1 MNGNDGIRAA
11 GRGDRRRSW
20 ATGAL
25 LALGGWLMVSPL
37 VLSTTRVTAGMVSAV
52 GSVLALLVL
61 AGWARAARNPVPPLA
76 IAMSFGL
83 WLVAAPSL
91 WEFRDGVDAWE
102 LVPFP
107 AWEVTEPTRA
117 TIARAEWSSVPGRAA
132 DPRPGR
138 LGAAGRAPA
147 RPLGSG
153 HRRSAPSPGRGRRH
167 AAVTASPRQDPA
179 PTATA
184 GAPPPDPDRAAVG
197 RRIRRHPGDV
207 VRVAV
212 GATIVIAAAG
222 VHTGRAGRLEA
233 HVVRMIN
240 DLPDGLLRPLAAVLP
255 LGALL
260 AVLVVTLAALL
271 ARRVRLARDLAA
283 AGALAWLLAR
293 LVAAPAGGIR
303 PAGSPHAVPAGVPV
317 PIQAFPSSHMAVA
330 AALATAA
337 APHLPRPAR
346 RAAWALVALVG
357 VARVYS
363 GGLLATDALAA
374 AALGWAAG
382 GALHLLLG
390 APGAAPTAAQVAGAL
405 RRIGVD
411 PVEVGRAAGDARG
424 SIPFVVRDGDRG
436 LLFVKAVGRE
446 QRDADLLYKLW
457 RWAAFRGVEDEV
469 PFASAKQRAEHEA
482 YLSLLAARAGVRT
495 PAVLTATPA
504 AGGEVLLVQQHVA
517 GRTLDRLDAARVD
530 DRLLA
535 AVWAEVG
542 RLHAAGIAHR
552 DLRRANLLVDP
563 DGRPWLLDFGV
574 AEAAAGRRRLAGD
587 VAQLLASLA
596 CLVGPDRAVRSATR
610 ALGAEAVAGALP
622 LLQPVALAAA
632 TRADL
637 KARPGLLAA
646 LRERAAAA
654 AGIEAPTSSAC
665 WSRPRSSATPG
676 WARPTSPGAGP
687 ALVALSAALAAGGLL
702 LWSPL
707 GRRRLVIPALRAGRE
722 LVGVLRRPGK
732 AAQLL
737 GGSAAVTLS
746 YALALAGCLA
756 AFDAHLPLVST
767 VAVYLAG
774 AAVASI
780 SPTPGGLGAME
791 AALVAGLTAVGAPT
805 GPAVAGVLAFRLLT
819 YWLPILPGWLAYRA
833 LRADGAI

>member
-1 MNGNDGIRAA
+1 
-11 GRGDRRRSW
+11 
-20 ATGAL
+20 
-25 LALGGWLMVSPL
+25 
-37 VLSTTRVTAGMVSAV
+37 
-52 GSVLALLVL
+52 
-61 AGWARAARNPVPPLA
+61 
-76 IAMSFGL
+76 
-83 WLVAAPSL
+83 
-91 WEFRDGVDAWE
+91 
-102 LVPFP
+102 
-107 AWEVTEPTRA
+107 
-117 TIARAEWSSVPGRAA
+117 
-132 DPRPGR
+132 
-138 LGAAGRAPA
+138 
-147 RPLGSG
+147 
-153 HRRSAPSPGRGRRH
+153 
-167 AAVTASPRQDPA
+167 VTASPRSGSA
-179 PTATA
+179 PTVTA
-184 GAPPPDPDRAAVG
+184 AAPPPEPDRVAVG
-197 RRIRRHPGDV
+197 HRIRRHPGDV

-222 VHTGRAGRLEA
+222 VHTGRAGHLEA
-233 HVVRMIN
+233 DAVRLLN

-255 LGALL
+255 LGALS
-260 AVLVVTLAALL
+260 AVVAVALAALL

-293 LVAAPAGGIR
+293 LVEALAGGAR
-303 PAGSPHAVPAGVPV
+303 PAGVPA
-317 PIQAFPSSHMAVA
+317 PIPAFPSSHVVVA

-357 VARVYS
+357 VASVYS
-363 GGLLATDALAA
+363 GGLLAADALAA

-390 APGAAPTAAQVAGAL
+390 APGAAPTETQVAGAL

-411 PVEVGRAAGDARG
+411 PVEVGRAGGDARG

-446 QRDADLLYKLW
+446 QRAADLLYKLW
-457 RWAAFRGVEDEV
+457 RWAAFRAVEDEA
-469 PFASAKQRAEHEA
+469 PFASAKQQAEHEA

-495 PAVLTATPA
+495 PAVLTAGPA
-504 AGGEVLLVQQHVA
+504 AGGAALLVQQHVA
-517 GRTLDRLDAARVD
+517 GRALDRLDTAQVD

-552 DLRRANLLVDP
+552 DLRRANLLVDA
-563 DGRPWLLDFGV
+563 DGRPWLLDFGF

-596 CLVGPDRAVRSATR
+596 CLVGADRAVRSATR

-654 AGIEAPTSSAC
+654 AGVEAPPLEPLTRVRLSTLLLLLAGGVAVHLLLPQVGELRQTLAALRTARWAWLAVALLPAAAGYLAAAVAQLGAVDPPLPLGRTTLVQVASSFAN
-665 WSRPRSSATPG
+665 RLTPAGLGGIGLNVRYLERAGLTRSSAVAAVAVNTAAGALLHLLGLLVAAVLVGNAGVRTTHIPRG
-676 WARPTSPGAGP
+676 WP
-687 ALVALSAALAAGGLL
+687 ALVTLSAALAAGGLL
-702 LWSPL
+702 LWSPP
-707 GRRRLVIPALRAGRE
+707 GRRRLVIPSLRAGRE

-791 AALVAGLTAVGAPT
+791 AALVAGFTAVGAPT

-833 LRADGAI
+833 LSAGGAI